1 MRKTNRKDFKNN
13 LVQAVKDVG
22 QDLIN
27 NAEDIVG
34 KIDLLSSITITILL
48 DSERNMF
55 LPVINVEKKHLCRST
70 YERYI
75 SKGEKYDGKET

>member
-1 MRKTNRKDFKNN
+1 MRKTNRKEFESN

-34 KIDLLSSITITILL
+34 KTDLLSSITITILL
-48 DSERNMF
+48 DPERNML
-55 LPVINVEKKHLCRST
+55 LPVINVEKEYLCKSA
-70 YERYI
+70 YERYNL
-75 SKGEKYDGKET
+75 KGDEYDGKEA